1 MEYHV
6 LAAKHSQM
14 PNGAKDLIFRIPLTE
29 TQVTEEAF
37 DYNLSFLD
45 PFVEQQLG
53 QGAAPYNP
61 AKSQLLS
68 GDNDTVVGGLNYT
81 PYQ

>member
-45 PFVEQQLG
+45 PFVE
-53 QGAAPYNP
+53 
-61 AKSQLLS
+61 
-68 GDNDTVVGGLNYT
+68 
-81 PYQ
+81 